1 MLPFLSKEFEVRS
14 LANDRF
20 IGVDINRNRVKHTIH
35 LSQPEYTKTV
45 LERYGMSNCA
55 THSVP
60 ADPSVKLT
68 PQMCP
73 ETEEEKQQMNTVP
86 FIECIGSL
94 MHLTHLTRPDIAYAV
109 GQASRYS
116 QNPGQEHW
124 RGLKRIMSYLHKTV
138 NLGLLFGGSD
148 GDLIGYC
155 DANSAGDLGNRRSTS
170 RAVFT
175 LHGGPIFWFSRRQS
189 CVDLS
194 NTERELILAAESA
207 KQAIWLNRILVEL
220 GIPELPVPLRCDNQG
235 AIALY
240 DPVFHQ
246 KTKHI
251 DVRFFF
257 PKDAQAEKKI
267 DVSYIETESQLA
279 DIFTKALP
287 APRFEK
293 LRCSLNIC
301 EIEN

>member
-1 MLPFLSKEFEVRS
+1 
-14 LANDRF
+14 
-20 IGVDINRNRVKHTIH
+20 
-35 LSQPEYTKTV
+35 
-45 LERYGMSNCA
+45 
-55 THSVP
+55 
-60 ADPSVKLT
+60 
-68 PQMCP
+68 
-73 ETEEEKQQMNTVP
+73 
-86 FIECIGSL
+86 
-94 MHLTHLTRPDIAYAV
+94 
-109 GQASRYS
+109 
-116 QNPGQEHW
+116 
-124 RGLKRIMSYLHKTV
+124 MSYLHKTV

-155 DANSAGDLGNRRSTS
+155 DANSASDLGNRRSTS

-175 LHGGPIFWFSRRQS
+175 LYGGPIFWFSRRQS

-267 DVSYIETESQLA
+267 DVSYIETKSQLA
-279 DIFTKALP
+279 DIFTQVLP

>member
-1 MLPFLSKEFEVRS
+1 
-14 LANDRF
+14 
-20 IGVDINRNRVKHTIH
+20 
-35 LSQPEYTKTV
+35 
-45 LERYGMSNCA
+45 
-55 THSVP
+55 
-60 ADPSVKLT
+60 
-68 PQMCP
+68 
-73 ETEEEKQQMNTVP
+73 
-86 FIECIGSL
+86 
-94 MHLTHLTRPDIAYAV
+94 
-109 GQASRYS
+109 
-116 QNPGQEHW
+116 
-124 RGLKRIMSYLHKTV
+124 MSYLHKTV

-155 DANSAGDLGNRRSTS
+155 DANSASDLGNRRSTS

-175 LHGGPIFWFSRRQS
+175 LYGGPIFWFSRRQS

-194 NTERELILAAESA
+194 NTEPELILAAESA

-301 EIEN
+301 EIENSWC